1 MGYVVCYMP
10 HPETPTVL
18 TVPNLVST
26 SRVVLAMGFLAID
39 AVPVR
44 LTLLCVA
51 ALTDFLDGWIARRT
65 KVVSRF
71 GALIDPVADRFFVLC
86 VVISFVLG
94 AQLTAWQAVAS
105 VFRDI
110 MSLIGWVVARN
121 VSWLRPIRF
130 RARPLGKVVTAL
142 QFATFVA
149 VLLLPASVDGLVLVV
164 GVLGLIA
171 TIDYTLMLWRER
183 VREDRR

>member
-1 MGYVVCYMP
+1 MA
-10 HPETPTVL
+10 HTETPTVL

-26 SRVVLAMGFLAID
+26 SRVVLAVGFLAMD

-44 LTLLCVA
+44 LALIGVA
-51 ALTDFLDGWIARRT
+51 SLTDFLDGWIARRT

-86 VVISFVLG
+86 VVIAYVLG
-94 AQLTAWQAVAS
+94 DQLTVWQAV
-105 VFRDI
+105 VIFFRDI
-110 MSLIGWVVARN
+110 MSLIGWFTARN

-142 QFATFVA
+142 QLLTFIA
-149 VLLLPASVDGLVLVV
+149 VLLAPSTVDPLVILV
-164 GVLGLIA
+164 GVLGLLA
-171 TIDYTLMLWRER
+171 TVDYTLMLWRER
-183 VREDRR
+183 VR

>member
-1 MGYVVCYMP
+1 MA
-10 HPETPTVL
+10 HTETPTVL

-26 SRVVLAMGFLAID
+26 SRVVLALGFLAMD

-44 LTLLCVA
+44 LALIAVA
-51 ALTDFLDGWIARRT
+51 SLTDFLDGWIARRT

-86 VVISFVLG
+86 VVIAYVMG
-94 AQLTAWQAVAS
+94 EQLTVWQAVAIF
-105 VFRDI
+105 FRDI
-110 MSLIGWVVARN
+110 MSLIGWFTARN

-130 RARPLGKVVTAL
+130 RARPLGKLVTAL
-142 QFATFVA
+142 QLLTFIA
-149 VLLLPASVDGLVLVV
+149 VLLAPATVDPLVILV

-171 TIDYTLMLWRER
+171 TVDYTLMLWRER
-183 VREDRR
+183 VR